1 MNNNTKNINKS
12 ALDSQGEIIFEIKHN
27 LIWWNYCGLIFCI
40 LIGVI
45 MVFSAANAING
56 YDKLSE
62 KIVALCFLLCGIFLI
77 CLPLKDMFYQT
88 KNRFYITDKG
98 IGFERRNWFKI
109 QKRFFIF
116 GEIGVTIGQSSSMNI
131 FSPTYFF
138 NIFPLGQKRFDFKN
152 RYFFAISSWNKTYLS
167 QKLHN
172 EITGQS
178 YLYDFLVQKTKQSLM
193 SKGINI
199 DSLPYNLENQFRF
212 V

>member
-1 MNNNTKNINKS
+1 MIENIKIDNTLVS
-12 ALDSQGEIIFEIKHN
+12 DSQGEIVFEMKHN
-27 LIWWNYCGLIFCI
+27 LIWWNYCGFIFCI

-62 KIVALCFLLCGIFLI
+62 KIVAMCFLLLGIFLI

-98 IGFERRNWFKI
+98 ICFERRNWFKM
-109 QKRFFIF
+109 QKRFFAF

-152 RYFFAISSWNKTYLS
+152 RYFFAISSYDKTYLS
-167 QKLHN
+167 PKIYN
-172 EITGQS
+172 EITEQS
-178 YLYDFLVQKTKQSLM
+178 YLYDFLVQKTKESLT
-193 SKGINI
+193 SKGIDI

>member
-1 MNNNTKNINKS
+1 MGKNIKSANKS
-12 ALDSQGEIIFEIKHN
+12 ELDSQGEIVFEIKHN

-45 MVFSAANAING
+45 MMFSATNAIND

-77 CLPLKDMFYQT
+77 CLPLKDIFYQT

-98 IGFERRNWFKI
+98 ICFERRNWFKI

-116 GEIGVTIGQSSSMNI
+116 GEIGVTISSSSSLNI
-131 FSPTYFF
+131 FSSTYFF
-138 NIFPLGQKRFDFKN
+138 YIFPLGHKGVDFKN
-152 RYFFAISSWNKTYLS
+152 IYFFSISSWNKTYLS
-167 QKLHN
+167 PKIYN
-172 EITGQS
+172 EITEQS
-178 YLYDFLVQKTKQSLM
+178 FLYDFLVQKTKESLI
-193 SKGINI
+193 SKDIDI
-199 DSLPYNLENQFRF
+199 DSLPYDLENQFRF